1 MADFDRL
8 KMKETESIDDF
19 GRKLSEIASKSAAL
33 GVSIEEQ
40 KLVKKLLTSLPRRK
54 YIHIVASLEQVLDL
68 NNTSFEDIMGRMKA
82 YEERVREEDEPQE
95 EQNKLMYANSE
106 PQTTQSNQDYN
117 RENRYHRGRGRGRS
131 YYRGRG
137 RGRYYGDR
145 DASKVV
151 CYRCDKLGHYVT
163 DCPDR
168 ILKLQEAQETDDS
181 DTQDAD
187 ELMMHEVVY
196 LNEKNC
202 VPEKYETCMD
212 AEDIWYLENGAS
224 NHMTGDQRYFSE
236 IDKHITGKVR
246 FGDDSR
252 IDIKGKGTVSL
263 IDMNGKARKMN
274 DVYFIPDLRSNII
287 SLGQATESGCDIRL
301 RGNHLTMHDQHGKL
315 LVTANRSKNRL
326 YKVRMGIKETT
337 QLCLSEI
344 SESNR
349 WHARLGYVNT
359 ATVKRMIQKE
369 LVGGINGVN
378 VDKELCSSCLLGEQ
392 ARKMFPQAT
401 MYRATKP
408 LELLHRDLC
417 GPITPSTMAGNK
429 YIFVIIDDHTRY
441 MWTILLKQKSDAFV
455 KFKRLKSLIEQQL
468 REKISTF
475 RSDRGGEFVSHEF
488 NSYCEEEDIM
498 RHLTAPYTPQ
508 QNRVVERRNRT
519 LMEMARSILKH
530 MHMPNYI
537 WGEAVRHATYL
548 INRIDTRSLQ
558 DQTPFVDHQ
567 KHAQ

>member
-1 MADFDRL
+1 
-8 KMKETESIDDF
+8 
-19 GRKLSEIASKSAAL
+19 
-33 GVSIEEQ
+33 
-40 KLVKKLLTSLPRRK
+40 
-54 YIHIVASLEQVLDL
+54 
-68 NNTSFEDIMGRMKA
+68 
-82 YEERVREEDEPQE
+82 
-95 EQNKLMYANSE
+95 
-106 PQTTQSNQDYN
+106 
-117 RENRYHRGRGRGRS
+117 
-131 YYRGRG
+131 
-137 RGRYYGDR
+137 
-145 DASKVV
+145 
-151 CYRCDKLGHYVT
+151 
-163 DCPDR
+163 
-168 ILKLQEAQETDDS
+168 
-181 DTQDAD
+181 
-187 ELMMHEVVY
+187 MHEVVY

-212 AEDIWYLENGAS
+212 AEDIWYLDNGAS

-246 FGDDSR
+246 FGDDSK
-252 IDIKGKGTVSL
+252 IEIKGKGIVSF

-315 LVTANRSKNRL
+315 LVTANRSKNQL

-344 SESNR
+344 SKSNR
-349 WHARLGYVNT
+349 WHARLGHVNT
-359 ATVKRMIQKE
+359 ATMKRLIQKE
-369 LVGGINGVN
+369 LVGGINGN
-378 VDKELCSSCLLGEQ
+378 VDKELCSSCLLGKQ
-392 ARKMFPQAT
+392 ARKTFPQAT
-401 MYRATKP
+401 IYRATKP

-441 MWTILLKQKSDAFV
+441 MWTILLKQKSEAFV

-488 NSYCEEEDIM
+488 NSYCEEEGIM

-519 LMEMARSILKH
+519 LTEMVSSIQKH
-530 MHMPNYI
+530 IHMPNYLR
-537 WGEAVRHATYL
+537 GEAVRHATYL
-548 INRIDTRSLQ
+548 INRIATRSLQ